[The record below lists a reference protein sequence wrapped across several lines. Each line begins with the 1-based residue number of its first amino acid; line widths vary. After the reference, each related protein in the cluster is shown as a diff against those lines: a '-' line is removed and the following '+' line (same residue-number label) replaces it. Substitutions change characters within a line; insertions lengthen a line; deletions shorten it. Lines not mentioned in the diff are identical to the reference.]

1 MNATKD
7 KVIQWAKD
15 RNIIPNSTTRTQC
28 LKAVSE
34 IGELADALIK
44 HDVEAIKDAA
54 GDIMVCFYIA
64 SYLQRTTTDQICI
77 NQLVQLLSYVY
88 KCTGSCTQG
97 LHQDNEADPL
107 HILEWIIEGYD
118 LTLNECID
126 SAYNVIK
133 DRKGTLLENG
143 VFVKQ
148 EVQLELF

>member
-15 RNIIPNSTTRTQC
+15 RSIIPNSTTCAQC

-64 SYLQRTTTDQICI
+64 SYLQRTNTDQLFI
-77 NQLVQLLSYVY
+77 NQLLQPLLYVNA
-88 KCTGSCTQG
+88 CTGSRTWV
-97 LHQDNEADPL
+97 LYDDDVEPL
-107 HILEWIIEGYD
+107 DVLEWIIEDYD
-118 LTLNECID
+118 LTLNECFD

-143 VFVKQ
+143 VFVKE
-148 EVQLELF
+148 EVQLEMF